1 MEYIAGNK
9 YFDREKS
16 AVYIIFMTFSTV
28 V

>member
-1 MEYIAGNK
+1 MENIAGNK
-9 YFDREKS
+9 FFDCEKS